1 MIRYQWNLETLAC
14 DLESRYGR
22 DDLEVQE
29 IRTTITQLVTRRLNV
44 AKPQSPSW
52 RPDQRIRRKT
62 IESSPA

>member
-62 IESSPA
+62 IESSTA